1 MDGLGALLL
10 VAAVFVA
17 NFPAVIT
24 QWRTDRPGAIKTVWM
39 SGLYLLYVGLGIAL
53 LLLLVPGEGGSED
66 KSFWLT
72 GLMVGWI
79 FYGALTLMR
88 LVPRYREPP
97 RWMMHFGIADLTVLG
112 LMAVCLGG
120 YSGA

>member
-53 LLLLVPGEGGSED
+53 LLLLVPGEGGSEKI
-66 KSFWLT
+66 KSSMRSTHIARL
-72 GLMVGWI
+72 
-79 FYGALTLMR
+79 ALL
-88 LVPRYREPP
+88 YR
-97 RWMMHFGIADLTVLG
+97 T
-112 LMAVCLGG
+112 
-120 YSGA
+120 